1 MAGWWSNGFVIVK
14 YPMPAPLGVE
24 REGKE
29 TADLVRFA
37 MIVVEWLRKS
47 LSRVLVMYCTVG
59 WGGRVAV
66 LDELKEI

>member
-1 MAGWWSNGFVIVK
+1 MIWRGWWSNGFVIVK

-29 TADLVRFA
+29 IADLVRFA

-59 WGGRVAV
+59 RGWKGGCTRRT
-66 LDELKEI
+66 